1 MVRGI
6 GVKRFFVFCRVLFL
20 LMILLCSSES
30 SASLVGEVEIHG
42 LASLEKEELLYLLD
56 IRTGEKIDAE
66 TVRTGIKRAFLKGI
80 FEDISVEAGDGEK
93 TNVVIHVKEK
103 DSVRKISVEGDH
115 AVSGK
120 KIKELFRIK
129 EGLLLTCGLLEKASE
144 DLKRDLEFIGF
155 PRAEIHTKIKRPQK
169 TPYLVDVLIAVNTG
183 EPERIKKIEIEGAA
197 EEAKSVMKLTS
208 GDVYNREI
216 LKQDIEKIRAYLKKK
231 GYYKPVISPSA
242 FNDGVLA
249 FSVNP
254 GKRLQ
259 ISVKGNDT
267 VSTKD
272 LMKEI
277 PFFEAEDFSDD
288 IVQEAVNRLLSIYH
302 VKGYPFAQVA
312 PVVTAEAG
320 LTTAAFFIFEG
331 AQVDVGKISFHGNS
345 IKEERL
351 KDIMALREKKKYN
364 PDLIDSDRETIK
376 NFYNA
381 LGYLS
386 MEIDDIRAVYEEGRD
401 SVNII
406 VDIREGAKT
415 EIGGIDITG
424 ANLVSETELWK
435 VVNLHPGDPYNEVD
449 LSDARYRIIEFYGK
463 KGFPNVAVE
472 VKRAIE
478 EQKAGV
484 TFQIN
489 EGSVVL
495 FGKAIVTGNR
505 KTKYEVVRRELKQ
518 QENMPFDYTLLSKE
532 RQQLYKSGLFTAIDM
547 EALDAYEDKKDV
559 LIKLREGNAG
569 AVELSLGYAEYE
581 LYRGILDLSYR
592 NVMGMN
598 RRASLRFEVSSLERR
613 YVLQYYEPW
622 FLSTELPFRI
632 LILGED
638 RKEIN
643 IDTRETRYRLT
654 RNSIN
659 AGFEKKMSDILKGEL
674 FYEFSLVN
682 TFDVKPDV
690 VLSKEDTGTL
700 VISGLRLG
708 LIYDTRDNQFY
719 PVKGIFSGA
728 MLKIT
733 SPVFLSESNFIKLTL
748 YGNVYHEVAKDFV
761 LAASLRGGLA
771 QGYFKTG
778 DLPIVERFF
787 LGGRTTV
794 RGYSQDTLGP
804 LGSDGNPIGGNIFLM
819 ENLEL
824 RTSLGKNFGLV
835 TFLDGGNVW
844 LNTSDIKLADVK
856 FTAGLGLR
864 YNTPVGPIRID
875 YGQKLQKEKG
885 ESAGELHFSIGHA
898 F

>member
-1 MVRGI
+1 M
-6 GVKRFFVFCRVLFL
+6 KRFFVFCPIFFL
-20 LMILLCSSES
+20 LMIFLWSSES
-30 SASLVGEVEIHG
+30 SASLVSEVEIHG
-42 LASLEKEELLYLLD
+42 LSSLDKEELLYLLD
-56 IRTGEKIDAE
+56 IRPGERIDAD

-80 FEDISVEAGDGEK
+80 FEDISVEAGDGEETK
-93 TNVVIHVKEK
+93 VVIHVKEK
-103 DSVRKISVEGDH
+103 DSVRKISIEGDY
-115 AVSGK
+115 AVSRK
-120 KIKELFRIK
+120 KIKDLFHIK
-129 EGLLLTCGLLEKASE
+129 EGMLLTCGLLEKASE
-144 DLKRDLEFIGF
+144 DLKRNLEFLGF
-155 PRAEIHTKIKRPQK
+155 PRVEIHTKIKRLKK
-169 TPYLVDVLIAVNTG
+169 TPYLVDILIGINTG

-197 EEAKSVMKLTS
+197 EEAKSVMKLTD

-231 GYYKPVISPSA
+231 GYYKPVISRYT
-242 FNDGVLA
+242 FKDGVLA

-259 ISVKGNDT
+259 ISVHGNDT

-312 PVVTAEAG
+312 PVVTVEAE
-320 LTTAAFFIFEG
+320 LITAAFFIFEG
-331 AQVDVGKISFHGNS
+331 TKVDVNEISFHGNS
-345 IKEERL
+345 LKEDRL
-351 KDIMALREKKKYN
+351 KEIMSLRKKKKYN
-364 PDLIDSDRETIK
+364 PDLLDSDREALE

-386 MEIDDIRAVYEEGRD
+386 VKIDDIQAVYEEGRD

-406 VDIREGAKT
+406 VGIHEGAKT
-415 EIGGIDITG
+415 EIGSVDITG

-449 LSDARYRIIEFYGK
+449 LSDARYRIIEFYSK

-478 EQKAGV
+478 ERKAGV
-484 TFQIN
+484 TFQIK

-598 RRASLRFEVSSLERR
+598 RQTSLRLEVSSLERR

-654 RNSIN
+654 RNSIT
-659 AGFEKKMSDILKGEL
+659 AGFEKKMSDILRGEL

-682 TFDVKPDV
+682 TFQVKPDV

-719 PVKGIFSGA
+719 PKKGIFSGA
-728 MLKIT
+728 SLKIT

-748 YGNVYHEVAKDFV
+748 YGNVYHEVAKGFV

-771 QGYFKTG
+771 QGYVKTS

-794 RGYSQDTLGP
+794 RGYNQDTLGP
-804 LGSDGNPIGGNIFLM
+804 LGADGNPIGGNVFLM

-844 LNTSDIKLADVK
+844 LNTSDVKLGDVK

>member
-1 MVRGI
+1 VRGNR
-6 GVKRFFVFCRVLFL
+6 VKRFFVFCHVFL
-20 LMILLCSSES
+20 LLMTCLWSSES
-30 SASLVGEVEIHG
+30 SALLVSEVEIQG
-42 LASLEKEELLYLLD
+42 LASLEKGEFLYLLG
-56 IRTGEKIDAE
+56 IRPGERIDAD

-80 FEDISVEAGDGEK
+80 FEDISVEAGDGEE
-93 TNVVIHVKEK
+93 TNVIIHVKEK
-103 DSVRKISVEGDH
+103 DSVRKISIEGDY
-115 AVSGK
+115 AVSKK
-120 KIKELFRIK
+120 KIKDLFHIK
-129 EGLLLTCGLLEKASE
+129 EGLLLTCGLLDKASE
-144 DLKRDLEFIGF
+144 DLKLDLESLGF
-155 PRAEIHTKIKRPQK
+155 PRAEIHTKIKRLK
-169 TPYLVDVLIAVNTG
+169 KKPYLVDILIGVNTG

-197 EEAKSVMKLTS
+197 EEAKSVMKLTD
-208 GDVYNREI
+208 GDIYNPEI
-216 LKQDIEKIRAYLKKK
+216 LKQDIEKIRSYLKKK
-231 GYYKPVISPSA
+231 GYYKPVISRYT
-242 FNDGVLA
+242 FKDGVLS

-259 ISVKGNDT
+259 ISVQGNDT
-267 VSTKD
+267 VSNKD
-272 LMKEI
+272 VMKEI

-312 PVVTAEAG
+312 PVVTVKDE
-320 LTTAAFFIFEG
+320 LITAAFFIFEG
-331 AQVDVGKISFHGNS
+331 TQIDVKEISFHGNS
-345 IKEERL
+345 LREDRL
-351 KDIMALREKKKYN
+351 KEIMSLREKKKYN
-364 PDLIDSDRETIK
+364 LDLIDSDREALE
-376 NFYNA
+376 NFYYA

-386 MEIDDIRAVYEEGRD
+386 VKIDDIQAVYEEGRD

-406 VDIREGAKT
+406 VGIHEGEKT
-415 EIGGIDITG
+415 EIGSVNITG
-424 ANLVSETELWK
+424 TNLVSETELWK

-449 LSDARYRIIEFYGK
+449 LSDARFRIIELYTA

-472 VKRAIE
+472 IKREIE
-478 EQKAGV
+478 GRKAAV
-484 TFQIN
+484 TFNIN
-489 EGSVVL
+489 EGAVVL
-495 FGKAIVTGNR
+495 FGKVIVTGNR
-505 KTKYEVVRRELKQ
+505 KTKYEVILRELKQ
-518 QENMPFDYTLLSKE
+518 QEDTPFNYSLLSKE
-532 RQQLYKSGLFTAIDM
+532 RQQLYKTGLFTDIDM

-598 RRASLRFEVSSLERR
+598 RQASLRFEISSLERR
-613 YVLQYYEPW
+613 YVLQFYEPW
-622 FLSTELPFRI
+622 FLSKELPFRI
-632 LILGED
+632 FILGED
-638 RKEIN
+638 KKEIN
-643 IDTRETRYRLT
+643 IDNRETRYRLT
-654 RNSIN
+654 RNSIT
-659 AGFEKKMSDILKGEL
+659 AGFEKKLSDILRGEL

-682 TFDVKPDV
+682 TFQVKPDV

-719 PVKGIFSGA
+719 PRKGIFSGA
-728 MLKIT
+728 TLKII
-733 SPVFLSESNFIKLTL
+733 SPVFLSESNFIKFTL
-748 YGNVYHEVAKDFV
+748 YGNVYHEVAKGLV

-771 QGYFKTG
+771 QGYFKTNE
-778 DLPIVERFF
+778 LPIVERFF

-794 RGYSQDTLGP
+794 RGYSQDNLGP
-804 LGSDGNPIGGNIFLM
+804 TGSDGTPTGGNAFLM

-844 LNTSDIKLADVK
+844 VKTGDIKLTDVK

-875 YGQKLQKEKG
+875 YGRKLQKEKG

>member
-1 MVRGI
+1 MI
-6 GVKRFFVFCRVLFL
+6 FL
-20 LMILLCSSES
+20 WSSES
-30 SASLVGEVEIHG
+30 CASLVSEVEIHG
-42 LASLEKEELLYLLD
+42 LASLDKEELLYLLD
-56 IRTGEKIDAE
+56 IRPGERIDAD

-80 FEDISVEAGDGEK
+80 FEDISVEAGDGEETK
-93 TNVVIHVKEK
+93 VVINVKEK
-103 DSVRKISVEGDH
+103 DSVRKISIEGDY

-120 KIKELFRIK
+120 KIKELFHMK
-129 EGLLLTCGLLEKASE
+129 EGMLLTCGLLEKASE

-155 PRAEIHTKIKRPQK
+155 PRVEIHTKIKRLKK
-169 TPYLVDVLIAVNTG
+169 TPYLVDILIVINTG

-197 EEAKSVMKLTS
+197 EEAKSVMKLTDR
-208 GDVYNREI
+208 DVYNREI
-216 LKQDIEKIRAYLKKK
+216 LKQDIEKIKVYLKKK
-231 GYYKPVISPSA
+231 GYYKPVISRYT
-242 FNDGVLA
+242 FKDGVLA

-259 ISVKGNDT
+259 ISVRGNDT

-312 PVVTAEAG
+312 PVVTVEAE
-320 LTTAAFFIFEG
+320 LITAAFFIFEG
-331 AQVDVGKISFHGNS
+331 TQVDVREISFHGNS
-345 IKEERL
+345 LKEDRL
-351 KDIMALREKKKYN
+351 KEIMSLREKKKYN
-364 PDLIDSDRETIK
+364 PDLIDSDREALE

-386 MEIDDIRAVYEEGRD
+386 VKIDDIQAVCEEGRD

-406 VDIREGAKT
+406 VAINEGAKT
-415 EIGGIDITG
+415 EIGRVDITG
-424 ANLVSETELWK
+424 ANLVSETELRR
-435 VVNLHPGDPYNEVD
+435 VINLHPGDPYNEVD
-449 LSDARYRIIEFYGK
+449 LSDARYRIIEFYSK

-472 VKRAIE
+472 VKREIE
-478 EQKAGV
+478 ERKADV

-505 KTKYEVVRRELKQ
+505 NTNYEVVRRELKQ

-532 RQQLYKSGLFTAIDM
+532 RQQLYKSGLFSDIDM

-592 NVMGMN
+592 NVMGLN
-598 RRASLRFEVSSLERR
+598 RQVSLRLELSSLEKR
-613 YVLQYYEPW
+613 YILQYYEPW
-622 FLSTELPFRI
+622 FLSRELPFRVFV
-632 LILGED
+632 LGED
-638 RKEIN
+638 RKEIS

-654 RNSIN
+654 RNTIT
-659 AGFEKKMSDILKGEL
+659 AGVEKKMSEKLKSEL
-674 FYEFSLVN
+674 YYEFSLVN

-690 VLSKEDTGTL
+690 ILTKEDTGTL
-700 VISGLRLG
+700 VISGLRYG
-708 LIYDTRDNQFY
+708 IIYDTRDNQFY
-719 PVKGIFSGA
+719 PTKGLFSGA
-728 MLKIT
+728 TVKLT
-733 SPVFLSESNFIKLTL
+733 SPVFMSETDFIKLTF
-748 YGNVYHEVAKDFV
+748 YGNIYHEITKGVV
-761 LAASLRGGLA
+761 LAASLRGGGA
-771 QGYFKTG
+771 QGYFKTNA
-778 DLPIVERFF
+778 LPIVERFF

-794 RGYSQDTLGP
+794 RGYAQDDLGP
-804 LGSDGNPIGGNIFLM
+804 KGADGNPTGGNAFLM

-844 LNTSDIKLADVK
+844 VKMNEMKLTDFK
-856 FTAGLGLR
+856 FAAGLGLR
-864 YNTPVGPIRID
+864 YNTPVGPVRID
-875 YGQKLQKEKG
+875 YGRKLQREKG
-885 ESAGELHFSIGHA
+885 ESAGELHFSIGNA

>member
-6 GVKRFFVFCRVLFL
+6 RVKRFFVFCPVFFL
-20 LMILLCSSES
+20 LMIFFWSSES
-30 SASLVGEVEIHG
+30 SASLVSEVEIHG
-42 LASLEKEELLYLLD
+42 LAFLDKEELLYLLD
-56 IRTGEKIDAE
+56 IRPGERIDAD

-80 FEDISVEAGDGEK
+80 FEDISVEAGDGEETK
-93 TNVVIHVKEK
+93 VVIHVKEK
-103 DSVRKISVEGDH
+103 DSVRKISIEGDY
-115 AVSGK
+115 AVSRK
-120 KIKELFRIK
+120 KIKELFHIK
-129 EGLLLTCGLLEKASE
+129 EGMLLTCGLLEKASE
-144 DLKRDLEFIGF
+144 DLKRDLEFLGF
-155 PRAEIHTKIKRPQK
+155 PRVEIHTKIKRLKK
-169 TPYLVDVLIAVNTG
+169 TPYLVDILIVINTG
-183 EPERIKKIEIEGAA
+183 EPERIKKLEIEGAA
-197 EEAKSVMKLTS
+197 EEAKSVMKLTY

-231 GYYKPVISPSA
+231 GHYKPVISRYT
-242 FNDGVLA
+242 FKDGVLA

-259 ISVKGNDT
+259 ISVQGNDT

-272 LMKEI
+272 LMKEV

-312 PVVTAEAG
+312 PVVTVEAE
-320 LTTAAFFIFEG
+320 LSTAAFFIFEG
-331 AQVDVGKISFHGNS
+331 TQVDVREISFHGNS
-345 IKEERL
+345 LKEDRL
-351 KDIMALREKKKYN
+351 KEIMSLREKKKYN
-364 PDLIDSDRETIK
+364 PDLFDYDREALE

-386 MEIDDIRAVYEEGRD
+386 VKIDDIQAVYEEDRD

-406 VDIREGAKT
+406 VDIHEGAKT
-415 EIGGIDITG
+415 EIGSIDITG

-449 LSDARYRIIEFYGK
+449 LSDARYRIIEFYSK

-472 VKRAIE
+472 VKREIE
-478 EQKAGV
+478 ERKAGV

-598 RRASLRFEVSSLERR
+598 RQASLRFEISSLERR

-632 LILGED
+632 SILGED

-654 RNSIN
+654 RNSIT
-659 AGFEKKMSDILKGEL
+659 AGFEKKMSDILRGEL

-682 TFDVKPDV
+682 TFQVKPDV

-719 PVKGIFSGA
+719 PKKGIFSGA
-728 MLKIT
+728 TLKIT

-748 YGNVYHEVAKDFV
+748 YGNVYHEVAKGFI

-771 QGYFKTG
+771 QGYFKTS

-794 RGYSQDTLGP
+794 RGYSQDNLGP
-804 LGSDGNPIGGNIFLM
+804 TGSDGTPTGGNAFLM

-835 TFLDGGNVW
+835 TFFDGGNVW
-844 LNTSDIKLADVK
+844 VRTGDIKLADVK

>member
-1 MVRGI
+1 MI
-6 GVKRFFVFCRVLFL
+6 FL
-20 LMILLCSSES
+20 WSSES
-30 SASLVGEVEIHG
+30 SASLVSEVEIHG
-42 LASLEKEELLYLLD
+42 LASLDKKELLYLLD
-56 IRTGEKIDAE
+56 IRPGEKIDPE

-80 FEDISVEAGDGEK
+80 FEDISVEAGDGEATK
-93 TNVVIHVKEK
+93 IVIHVKEK
-103 DSVRKISVEGDH
+103 DSVRKISIDGDY

-120 KIKELFRIK
+120 KIKELFHIK
-129 EGLLLTCGLLEKASE
+129 EGVLLTCGLLDKALE
-144 DLKRDLEFIGF
+144 DLKRDLEFLGF
-155 PRAEIHTKIKRPQK
+155 PRVEIHTKIKRLKK
-169 TPYLVDVLIAVNTG
+169 TPYLVDILIGINTG
-183 EPERIKKIEIEGAA
+183 EPESIKKIEIQGAA
-197 EEAKSVMKLTS
+197 EEARSVMKLTD

-216 LKQDIEKIRAYLKKK
+216 LKQDIEKIRVYFKKK
-231 GYYKPVISPSA
+231 GYYRPVISRYT
-242 FNDGVLA
+242 FKDGVLA

-259 ISVKGNDT
+259 ISVQGNDT

-272 LMKEI
+272 LMKEV

-302 VKGYPFAQVA
+302 IKGYPFAQVA
-312 PVVTAEAG
+312 PVVTVKDE
-320 LTTAAFFIFEG
+320 LITAAFFIFEG
-331 AQVDVGKISFHGNS
+331 TQVDVRGISFHDNS
-345 IKEERL
+345 IKEDRL
-351 KDIMALREKKKYN
+351 KEIMSLKEGKKYN
-364 PDLIDSDRETIK
+364 PDLIDSDREALE

-386 MEIDDIRAVYEEGRD
+386 VKIDDIQAGYEEGRD

-406 VDIREGAKT
+406 VDIHEGAKT
-415 EIGGIDITG
+415 EIGSVNITG
-424 ANLVSETELWK
+424 ANLVSETELWR

-449 LSDARYRIIEFYGK
+449 LSDARYRIIEFYSK

-472 VKRAIE
+472 VKREIE
-478 EQKAGV
+478 GLKAAV
-484 TFQIN
+484 IFQIN

-518 QENMPFDYTLLSKE
+518 QEDMPFNYSLLSKE
-532 RQQLYKSGLFTAIDM
+532 RQQLYKTGLFTDIDM
-547 EALDAYEDKKDV
+547 ETLDTHEDKKDV

-598 RRASLRFEVSSLERR
+598 RQASLRFEVSSLERR

-632 LILGED
+632 FILGED
-638 RKEIN
+638 KKEIN

-654 RNSIN
+654 RNSIT
-659 AGFEKKMSDILKGEL
+659 AGFERKMSDFLRGEI

-682 TFDVKPDV
+682 TFQVKPDV

-719 PVKGIFSGA
+719 PRKGIFSGA
-728 MLKIT
+728 TLKIT
-733 SPVFLSESNFIKLTL
+733 SPVFLSETNFIKLTL
-748 YGNVYHEVAKDFV
+748 YGNVYHEVAKGFV

-771 QGYFKTG
+771 QGYFKTNE
-778 DLPIVERFF
+778 LPIVERFF

-794 RGYSQDTLGP
+794 RGYSQDNLGP
-804 LGSDGNPIGGNIFLM
+804 TGSDGTPTGGNAFLM

-835 TFLDGGNVW
+835 TFIDGGNVW
-844 LNTSDIKLADVK
+844 VRTGDIKLADVK

>member
-1 MVRGI
+1 
-6 GVKRFFVFCRVLFL
+6 
-20 LMILLCSSES
+20 
-30 SASLVGEVEIHG
+30 VEIHG
-42 LASLEKEELLYLLD
+42 LASLDKEELLYLLD
-56 IRTGEKIDAE
+56 IRPGERIDAD
-66 TVRTGIKRAFLKGI
+66 TVRMGIKRAFLKGI
-80 FEDISVEAGDGEK
+80 FEDISVEAGDGEETK
-93 TNVVIHVKEK
+93 VVIHVREK
-103 DSVRKISVEGDH
+103 DSVRKISIEGDY
-115 AVSGK
+115 AISGK
-120 KIKELFRIK
+120 KIKELFHIK

-144 DLKRDLEFIGF
+144 DLKRDLALLGF
-155 PRAEIHTKIKRPQK
+155 PRVEIHTKIKRLK
-169 TPYLVDVLIAVNTG
+169 KKPYLVDILIVINTG

-197 EEAKSVMKLTS
+197 EEAKSVMKLS
-208 GDVYNREI
+208 NGDVYNREI
-216 LKQDIEKIRAYLKKK
+216 LKQDIEKIRVYLKKK
-231 GYYKPVISPSA
+231 GYYKPVISRYT
-242 FNDGVLA
+242 FKDGVLV

-254 GKRLQ
+254 GKRLK
-259 ISVKGNDT
+259 ISVQGNDT

-312 PVVTAEAG
+312 PVVTVEAE
-320 LTTAAFFIFEG
+320 LITAAFFIFEG
-331 AQVDVGKISFHGNS
+331 TRVDVRGISFHDNS
-345 IKEERL
+345 LKEDRL
-351 KDIMALREKKKYN
+351 KEIMSLKEGKKYN
-364 PDLIDSDRETIK
+364 PDLIDSDREALE

-386 MEIDDIRAVYEEGRD
+386 VKIDDVQAVYEEGRAG
-401 SVNII
+401 VNII
-406 VDIREGAKT
+406 VDIHEGAKT
-415 EIGGIDITG
+415 EIGRVDITG
-424 ANLVSETELWK
+424 ANLVSETELRK

-449 LSDARYRIIEFYGK
+449 LSDARYRIIEFYSK

-472 VKRAIE
+472 VKREIE
-478 EQKAGV
+478 ERKAAV
-484 TFQIN
+484 TFHIN

-581 LYRGILDLSYR
+581 LYRGVIDLSYR
-592 NVMGMN
+592 NVMGLN
-598 RRASLRFEVSSLERR
+598 RQVSLRLELSSLEKR
-613 YVLQYYEPW
+613 YILQYYEPW
-622 FLSTELPFRI
+622 FLSRELPFRVFV
-632 LILGED
+632 LGED

-654 RNSIN
+654 RNTIT
-659 AGFEKKMSDILKGEL
+659 AGFEKKMSEKLKSEL
-674 FYEFSLVN
+674 YYEFSLVN

-690 VLSKEDTGTL
+690 ILTKEDTGTL
-700 VISGLRLG
+700 VISGLRYG
-708 LIYDTRDNQFY
+708 IIYDTRDNQFY
-719 PVKGIFSGA
+719 PTKGLFSGA
-728 MLKIT
+728 TVKLT
-733 SPVFLSESNFIKLTL
+733 SPVFMSETDFIKLTF
-748 YGNVYHEVAKDFV
+748 YGNIYHEITKGVV
-761 LAASLRGGLA
+761 LAASLRGGGA
-771 QGYFKTG
+771 QGYFKTNE
-778 DLPIVERFF
+778 LPIVERFF

-794 RGYSQDTLGP
+794 RGYAQDELGP
-804 LGSDGNPIGGNIFLM
+804 KGTDGNPTGGNAFLM

-844 LNTSDIKLADVK
+844 VK
-856 FTAGLGLR
+856 MNEMKPTDFKFAAGLGLR
-864 YNTPVGPIRID
+864 YNTPVGPVRID
-875 YGQKLQKEKG
+875 YGRKLQREKG
-885 ESAGELHFSIGHA
+885 ESAGELHFSIGNA